1 MHAGEANNSIG
12 QRALGGNFHA
22 ATVKTIRTAEI
33 QNEIC
38 TPARR
43 TMATASGHSE
53 AIFSAATV
61 ETITTAE
68 IQNKICT
75 PARRTIAS
83 ASGHTKTN
91 SSPPPSKRPYRRRYK
106 MKYARR

>member
-1 MHAGEANNSIG
+1 MHAGEANNGDG
-12 QRALGGNFHA
+12 QRALGGN
-22 ATVKTIRTAEI
+22 
-33 QNEIC
+33 
-38 TPARR
+38 
-43 TMATASGHSE
+43 
-53 AIFSAATV
+53 FSAATV